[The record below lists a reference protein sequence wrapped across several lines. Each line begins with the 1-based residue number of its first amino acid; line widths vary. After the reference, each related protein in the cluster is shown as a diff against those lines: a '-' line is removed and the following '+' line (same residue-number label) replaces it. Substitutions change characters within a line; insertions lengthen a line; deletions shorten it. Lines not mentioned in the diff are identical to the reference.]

1 MYYIG
6 VDLGGTNMA
15 VGLVNEK
22 GEIVHKSSVKTNLPR
37 PAEDLLKNMATLI
50 IKVVEDSGVSMDQ
63 VKSIGIG
70 SPGSCDFKN
79 GVLVYSNNM
88 GYKNVSF
95 KNEIQKYI
103 DKPVFLENDAN
114 VAAFAEYIKAGKPME
129 CFVAVTLGTGVGG
142 GVIINGKIFS
152 SFNGAGA
159 ELGHTVTVMDGEP
172 CKCGR
177 KGCWEAYASATGL
190 IRQTKAEM
198 EKSKDSIMW
207 EICGGDISKVGGR
220 VAFDAAK
227 KGDEAGRRVVE
238 NYIRYVAEGIT
249 NMINIFQPEQLVIG
263 GGVCGEG
270 DYLLSPIIDYVAKHQ
285 YVKTLKTTEI
295 SIAKLGNDAGIIG
308 AAMLGF

>member
-6 VDLGGTNMA
+6 VDLGGTNIA

-22 GEIVHKSSVKTNLPR
+22 CEIVHKSSIKTNLPR
-37 PAEDLLKNMATLI
+37 PAEDMLADMAKLI
-50 IKVVEDSGVSMDQ
+50 IKVVDEAGVSMDE

-70 SPGSCDFKN
+70 SPGSCDCAN
-79 GVLVYSNNM
+79 GVLVYANNL
-88 GYKNVSF
+88 GYENVSF

-103 DKPVFLENDAN
+103 DKPVFIENDAN
-114 VAAFAEYIKAGKPME
+114 VAALAEYINTGKEME
-129 CFVAVTLGTGVGG
+129 CFVAITLGTGVGG
-142 GVIINGKIFS
+142 GVIMNGKIFS
-152 SFNGAGA
+152 SFNGAGT
-159 ELGHTVTVMDGEP
+159 ELGHTVMVMDGEQ
-172 CKCGR
+172 CSCGR

-198 EKSKDSIMW
+198 EKSKDSMMW
-207 EICGGDISKVGGR
+207 QLCGGDISKVGGR
-220 VAFDAAK
+220 VAFNAAKSGDAAGK
-227 KGDEAGRRVVE
+227 SVVD

-270 DYLLSPIIDYVAKHQ
+270 DYLLLPIIDYVAKHQ
-285 YVKTLKTTEI
+285 YVKNLKTTEI

-308 AAMLGF
+308 AAMLGL